1 MEATQKAD
9 VLNLVKAV
17 LGYRTNVRDMLLEKI
32 IDSVVDELEKVKG
45 VPFNF
50 DNNEIVM
57 YVVDMAVFRYQNLG
71 GGTIPRNLDYRLK
84 NLIVKYRKAGEA
96 DVRCRN

>member
-9 VLNLVKAV
+9 VLNLVKAI

-45 VPFNF
+45 VPFAF
-50 DNNEIVM
+50 ENNEIVM
-57 YVVDMAVFRYQNLG
+57 YVVDMTVFRYQNLG
-71 GGTIPRNLDYRLK
+71 GGTMPRNLEYRLR
-84 NLIVKYRKAGEA
+84 NLIVKYRGGGS
-96 DVRCRN
+96 VV

>member
-9 VLNLVKAV
+9 VLNLVKAI
-17 LGYRTNVRDMLLEKI
+17 LGYRTNVRDILLEKI

-45 VPFNF
+45 VSFDF

-57 YVVDMAVFRYQNLG
+57 YVVDMTVFRYQNMG
-71 GGTIPRNLDYRLK
+71 GGTVPRNLEYRLR
-84 NLIVKYRKAGEA
+84 NLIVKYRKAGEV
-96 DVRCRN
+96 DV

>member
-9 VLNLVKAV
+9 ILNLVKAI
-17 LGYRTNVRDMLLEKI
+17 LGYRTNVRDTLLEKI

-45 VPFNF
+45 VSFDF

-57 YVVDMAVFRYQNLG
+57 YVVDMTVFRYQNLG
-71 GGTIPRNLDYRLK
+71 GGTMPRNLEYRLR
-84 NLIVKYRKAGEA
+84 NLIVKYRGGGSI
-96 DVRCRN
+96 V

>member
-9 VLNLVKAV
+9 VLNLVKAI

-45 VPFNF
+45 VSFDF
-50 DNNEIVM
+50 DNSEIVM
-57 YVVDMAVFRYQNLG
+57 YVVDMTVFRYQNLG
-71 GGTIPRNLDYRLK
+71 GGTMPRNLEYRLR
-84 NLIVKYRKAGEA
+84 NLIVKYRGGGSI
-96 DVRCRN
+96 V

>member
-9 VLNLVKAV
+9 VLNLVKAI
-17 LGYRTNVRDMLLEKI
+17 LGYRTNVRDTLLEKI

-45 VPFNF
+45 VSFDF

-57 YVVDMAVFRYQNLG
+57 YVVDMTVFRYQNLG
-71 GGTIPRNLDYRLK
+71 GGTMPRNLEYRLR
-84 NLIVKYRKAGEA
+84 NLIVKYRGGGSI
-96 DVRCRN
+96 V

>member
-9 VLNLVKAV
+9 VLNLVKAI
-17 LGYRTNVRDMLLEKI
+17 LGYRTNVRDELLFRF

-45 VPFNF
+45 VSFDF

-57 YVVDMAVFRYQNLG
+57 YVVDMTVFRYQNLG
-71 GGTIPRNLDYRLK
+71 GGAIPRNLDYRLK
-84 NLIVKYRKAGEA
+84 NLIVKYRKVGEA
-96 DVRCRN
+96 DV

>member
-9 VLNLVKAV
+9 VLNLVKAI

-45 VPFNF
+45 VPFDF
-50 DNNEIVM
+50 ENNEIVM
-57 YVVDMAVFRYQNLG
+57 YVADMTVFRYKNLG
-71 GGTIPRNLDYRLK
+71 GGAIPRNLDYRLK
-84 NLIVKYRKAGEA
+84 NLIVKYRKVGGA
-96 DVRCRN
+96 DV

>member
-96 DVRCRN
+96 DV

>member
-9 VLNLVKAV
+9 VLNLVKAI

-45 VPFNF
+45 VPFDFN
-50 DNNEIVM
+50 NNEIVM
-57 YVVDMAVFRYQNLG
+57 YVADMAVFRYQNLG
-71 GGTIPRNLDYRLK
+71 GGTTPRNLEYRLR
-84 NLIVKYRKAGEA
+84 NLIVKYREVGEV
-96 DVRCRN
+96 DV

>member
-9 VLNLVKAV
+9 VLNLVKTI

-45 VPFNF
+45 VPFDFN
-50 DNNEIVM
+50 NNEIVM
-57 YVVDMAVFRYQNLG
+57 YVADMAVFRYQNLG
-71 GGTIPRNLDYRLK
+71 GGNIPRNLEYRLR
-84 NLIVKYRKAGEA
+84 NLIVKYREVGGA
-96 DVRCRN
+96 DV

>member
-9 VLNLVKAV
+9 VLNLVKAI
-17 LGYRTNVRDMLLEKI
+17 LGYRTNVRDELLFRI

-45 VPFNF
+45 VSFDF

-57 YVVDMAVFRYQNLG
+57 YVVDMTVFRYQNLG
-71 GGTIPRNLDYRLK
+71 GGTIPRNLEYRLR
-84 NLIVKYRKAGEA
+84 NLIVKYREVGGA
-96 DVRCRN
+96 DV

>member
-9 VLNLVKAV
+9 VLNLVKAI
-17 LGYRTNVRDMLLEKI
+17 LGYRTNVRDALLEKI

-45 VPFNF
+45 VSFDF

-57 YVVDMAVFRYQNLG
+57 YVVDMVVFRYQNLG
-71 GGTIPRNLDYRLK
+71 GGTMPRNLEYRLR
-84 NLIVKYRKAGEA
+84 NLIVKYRKAGEV
-96 DVRCRN
+96 DV